1 MKKLPIVTMLLA
13 AALSGLAEPLQ
24 WVCEWPKA
32 KAQQFELYQGEI
44 ATFEPTF
51 RINGGAPTNLPVV
64 TVWYQTNGMD
74 RAWWHTDGAV
84 FHPTNDVGAASYRF
98 FVDAAGDG
106 GKLYRANG
114 TLRMLPS
121 PGFVPNTITTPV
133 AALDFDNIDV
143 WNAPYYTKA
152 ETDATIEDILVAF
165 YEEFK
170 AATNYTDSAFEIL
183 TVEIDE
189 AAQSATNYTD
199 AVASSLRES
208 VAVAASSATN
218 YTDGVATT
226 LRGEIAAAT
235 PEDYDTVKSNATVA
249 AEAVA
254 GLGDLAWID
263 GLEWSAIIDRPT
275 TWAWSAISGKP
286 TTWAWSN
293 ISDKPSWIGSSK
305 PSYSLNEICPD
316 SENWLGVQ
324 GNAGRHIKV
333 LAGTV
338 GGQIVGG
345 LRVTAS
351 TQNDNNMTTYTYGGV
366 AVRRN
371 GVNTDYVFDESS
383 DNGIVRRVEL
393 DDKADASVVT
403 TLANKV
409 DAIETWAIGDETAL
423 VIREAGQTNATLTV
437 TYTNNVMYSSAVAES
452 NTLAKAKAQTEEAI
466 VTALEIVG
474 EALDA
479 KAPKAWGSLTSGGAP
494 APDDILVVEKKKIA
508 VTGGGNYASIESSTG
523 CYYVLSVSLGTEW
536 TLESL
541 ADAQNPTNAATVT
554 FSDADGNGVYQI
566 VSTASRTV
574 DAIAGVDMLAPSV
587 RVESGNDVV
596 TMNFPVVAAEPPT
609 MYYKPNLTNE
619 FAEASSSN
627 WPGVVSSVVWS
638 GSSGLYTATVTMVG
652 QPGSGFFCA
661 KYIKPGSVYVRYM
674 KPICVPSITLDDV
687 TYTISVETI
696 NGKKLMV
703 LTEVN

>member
-1 MKKLPIVTMLLA
+1 MSA
-13 AALSGLAEPLQ
+13 AD
-24 WVCEWPKA
+24 
-32 KAQQFELYQGEI
+32 
-44 ATFEPTF
+44 TRRDT
-51 RINGGAPTNLPVV
+51 
-64 TVWYQTNGMD
+64 
-74 RAWWHTDGAV
+74 
-84 FHPTNDVGAASYRF
+84 
-98 FVDAAGDG
+98 GDFYPG
-106 GKLYRANG
+106 GKR
-114 TLRMLPS
+114 
-121 PGFVPNTITTPV
+121 VVTTPV
-133 AALDFDNIDV
+133 TMGGDVKHSDFADVTVETNTIPKMRQAIETFAQKLGATVAAVIAAAFVANGAGFDSVPVNDIDFDANPSVVTNVTFDGLITEHQPLT
-143 WNAPYYTKA
+143 NYYNKG
-152 ETDATIEDILVAF
+152 ETDAKI
-165 YEEFK
+165 
-170 AATNYTDSAFEIL
+170 
-183 TVEIDE
+183 VEL
-189 AAQSATNYTD
+189 APA
-199 AVASSLRES
+199 
-208 VAVAASSATN
+208 
-218 YTDGVATT
+218 
-226 LRGEIAAAT
+226 
-235 PEDYDTVKSNATVA
+235 PEDYDIVKSNATVA

-275 TWAWSAISGKP
+275 TWAWSAITGKP

-351 TQNDNNMTTYTYGGV
+351 AQNDNNMTTYTYGGV

-371 GVNTDYVFDESS
+371 GTATDYLFDTSS
-383 DNGIVRRVEL
+383 QSGIVRRTEL
-393 DDKADASVVT
+393 SSKADASDVS
-403 TLANKV
+403 TLSNKV

-437 TYTNNVMYSSAVAES
+437 TYTNDVMYSSAVAES
-452 NTLAKAKAQTEEAI
+452 NTLAKAMAQTDSAI
-466 VTALEIVG
+466 VTALEVVG
-474 EALDA
+474 TALDA
-479 KAPKAWGSLTSGGAP
+479 KAPKAWGTLTSGGAP
-494 APDDILVVEKKKIA
+494 APDDTLVIEKKKVAI
-508 VTGGGNYASIESSTG
+508 TGGGNYASIESSTG
-523 CYYVLSVSLGTEW
+523 CYYVLAVSLGSEW

-554 FSDADGNGVYQI
+554 FRDSDGNGVYQI

-574 DAIAGVDMLAPSV
+574 DAIAGADMLAPAVASV
-587 RVESGNDVV
+587 GGNDVV

-609 MYYKPNLTNE
+609 MYYTPNLTNE

-627 WPGVVSSVVWS
+627 WPGVISSVVWS

-652 QPGSGFFCA
+652 QPGPGFFCA
-661 KYIKPGSVYVRYM
+661 KYIKPGSTYVRYL
-674 KPICVPSITLDDV
+674 KPICVPSITIDDI